1 MRFSGCQKKWKQ
13 RKPFRQRGEDMERDK
28 AEKNRVLIKSLR
40 DMIAEA
46 EKKHRQYIGYLE
58 DKIRDLSQSW
68 H

>member
-1 MRFSGCQKKWKQ
+1 
-13 RKPFRQRGEDMERDK
+13 MERDK